1 MSFLPPCQTGLCR
14 RLGMCDCQWL
24 RWNISWEARAV
35 CGQRYWWASE
45 TREKATR
52 GSKTGDI
59 DQKNVNRV
67 VPFSCAQRNQKQI
80 KLENQPKSQS
90 VIWEVLAPT
99 SYYQRKQTGQ
109 SWRWLSRFN
118 YFRLSHDSPPA
129 VSDKVAYLCWKC
141 ACCFI
146 VVAWEG
152 LHFCLNLRIVQGKA
166 SKVPALLSTFSSV
179 AGPQLGS
186 WF

>member
-1 MSFLPPCQTGLCR
+1 MSSSGVCR